1 MVGHVGLGVR
11 GACAKSLVLSLTLL
25 TVAGRGPTP
34 HRGSART
41 AMASGAGWRAGEWD
55 APGRRGD
62 WPRKILFN
70 LHRCC
75 VCLRCYRTLYPP
87 MTRTARR
94 PAAARAPLT
103 DDRSRCQNT
112 QQQTWHV
119 ARGTRGARD
128 CNLPHAVSAR
138 GGQGSWEHMLWRRY
152 RRRYRTDGHRAP
164 APGSVHSARLSGTG

>member
-1 MVGHVGLGVR
+1 MNQVRWAAWNLGCS
-11 GACAKSLVLSLTLL
+11 GAESH
-25 TVAGRGPTP
+25 GG
-34 HRGSART
+34 GSGAHAPSRDTGVQT
-41 AMASGAGWRAGEWD
+41 AMASRVGRPAGEWD

-70 LHRCC
+70 YIYTHLHRCC

-87 MTRTARR
+87 TTRTARR

-152 RRRYRTDGHRAP
+152 RTDGRRAP
-164 APGSVHSARLSGTG
+164 APDSVLLSRM